1 MLYIQE
7 PHWYEEAIKGHGSV
21 EVNIIHAIFT
31 GGSRVGK
38 TSLKHYLL
46 HNTAREDKTSTGVL
60 EAPEVATIEEDQT
73 ISREFE
79 EERCS
84 EEEGQK
90 REGKGMEDKGNES
103 QEKEG
108 KGMESQG
115 MEGQRMEGQGKEGK
129 EKEGKEKEDKGM
141 EGQEKEGKEK
151 EGKGMEGQGMEGQGK
166 EGQGMEGQ
174 GMEGQEKEG
183 KGMEGQRM
191 ESQGMEG
198 KEKED
203 KGMEGQ
209 GMERKGKKGQGI
221 EGQRSEDQG
230 MQDQREE
237 KHKDREAYIY
247 FTKGI
252 AVGSSWK
259 VMDDVKLGQL
269 ISQIDMEKT
278 KTFPSNT
285 PYTTDNLLSQA
296 TAIVTDQGK
305 KEKVP
310 FLKKVKILKRLFKR
324 KQKAKQS
331 NVSPISAPTQDLHHD
346 SSPINQDPLQL
357 LEQARES
364 FLKKHR
370 LSAEAKF
377 DEMKCTF
384 IYLLD
389 TGGQHSFQNV
399 LPLLLDFPCNFLH
412 VFKASEKLTD
422 PHVNAF
428 CRDGTTEEKRA
439 NSRSTWELM
448 KESITAAY
456 TMSMKSKRQ
465 LKAFDVAADPQL
477 RIFLV
482 GTHLSHLPEDLEAE
496 RALLDHN
503 KRVLE
508 DMDHKPYDGNRVFPP
523 KEVVYKGAGSY
534 FLLDSQLQGDS
545 KMKDHTCKVVNAL
558 RSQLADFNSRLA
570 LKVPKIWFCLQ
581 LITSSVK
588 KKMWKLT
595 ELKEFCIRYQYIQ
608 PVDADGQLLAL
619 LNLFHCLGF
628 YVYFNLSECKEQWIC
643 TDATFLY
650 KEISKVL
657 SVQYGPENEYLVQE
671 LRIFKET
678 GVIPEAVSEAL
689 FQRLGIDADIP
700 TRWLLEV
707 LLHVGIAAKVVEET
721 KMHFFIPTVLPE
733 RNISLPTE
741 SVATLGF
748 TFLFHSVQYQSY
760 SCVPTGLF
768 HRLAVDM
775 ASTRQAHKVNRA
787 YVSGNQWR
795 YCPSQSGST
804 QFIFSQENAHI
815 VLSQKEDLIQLQLLV
830 PKHFST
836 LALSLTELCKHI
848 REEMEEHIRYVSK
861 RVFDAEFL
869 EEKATLEV
877 GVICHHQNCRTSS
890 LHLLRFEGD
899 NQRTGLC
906 TRLNK
911 TTGLTP
917 RESVWVAKEQD
928 SNTSSVSDDSYFSR
942 YTLLYRSV

>member
-7 PHWYEEAIKGHGSV
+7 PHWYEEAIEGHGSV

-73 ISREFE
+73 IRREFE
-79 EERCS
+79 EERCQ
-84 EEEGQK
+84 EEEGQRREGK
-90 REGKGMEDKGNES
+90 GSEGQEGKGMEGPVN
-103 QEKEG
+103 
-108 KGMESQG
+108 
-115 MEGQRMEGQGKEGK
+115 EGQGN
-129 EKEGKEKEDKGM
+129 
-141 EGQEKEGKEK
+141 EGQEK
-151 EGKGMEGQGMEGQGK
+151 EGKGMEGQGMEGQGMEGQGK
-166 EGQGMEGQ
+166 EGQGKEGQ
-174 GMEGQEKEG
+174 RSEGQEKEG
-183 KGMEGQRM
+183 KGKEGQGKEGQGNEGLVNEGQGNEGKGKEGQGKEGQRS
-191 ESQGMEG
+191 ESQEKEGKGKEGQGMEG
-198 KEKED
+198 KGK
-203 KGMEGQ
+203 EGQ
-209 GMERKGKKGQGI
+209 GMQV
-221 EGQRSEDQG
+221 
-230 MQDQREE
+230 QREE
-237 KHKDREAYIY
+237 KHKDRDAYY
-247 FTKGI
+247 AKGI

-269 ISQIDMEKT
+269 ISQMDIEKT

-285 PYTTDNLLSQA
+285 PYATDKATTV
-296 TAIVTDQGK
+296 VTDPGK
-305 KEKVP
+305 KGKVL
-310 FLKKVKILKRLFKR
+310 FWKKVKKRLFKR
-324 KQKAKQS
+324 KLKAKQS
-331 NVSPISAPTQDLHHD
+331 DVSPIPAPTQDLHHD

-377 DEMKCTF
+377 DETKCTF

-389 TGGQHSFQNV
+389 TGGQPSFQNV

-428 CRDGTTEEKRA
+428 CRDGATEEKRA

-465 LKAFDVAADPQL
+465 LKAFDMPNEPQL

-482 GTHLSHLPEDLEAE
+482 GTHLSHLPEGPEAK

-503 KRVLE
+503 KKVLE
-508 DMDHKPYDGNRVFPP
+508 EMDNKPYDGNRVFPP

-545 KMKDHTCKVVNAL
+545 KMKNHTCKVVNAL
-558 RSQLADFNSRLA
+558 CSQLADFNSRLA
-570 LKVPKIWFCLQ
+570 LKVPKVWFCLQ
-581 LITSSVK
+581 LITSNVK
-588 KKMWKLT
+588 RKMWKFT
-595 ELKEFCIRYQYIQ
+595 EVKEFCLRCQFIQ
-608 PVDADGQLLAL
+608 PVDADRQLLAL

-628 YVYFNLSECKEQWIC
+628 YLYFDLSEYKEQWIC

-657 SVQYGPENEYLVQE
+657 SVQYGPSECPSPE
-671 LRIFKET
+671 LRIFMEK

-689 FQRLGIDADIP
+689 FRQLDINADIP
-700 TRWLLEV
+700 TRWLLDV
-707 LLHVGIAAKVVEET
+707 LVKIGIAAKVREKET
-721 KMHFFIPTVLPE
+721 RYFIPAALPE
-733 RNISLPTE
+733 RQIHLPE
-741 SVATLGF
+741 ASVATLAY
-748 TFLFHSVQYQSY
+748 TFSFHSVQDQRYT
-760 SCVPTGLF
+760 CIPTGLF
-768 HRLAVDM
+768 HRLAVDI
-775 ASTRQAHKVNRA
+775 ASGRQALKEED
-787 YVSGNQWR
+787 VSPVQLRGKQWR
-795 YCPSQSGST
+795 YCPSKSDTT

-830 PKHFST
+830 PKHIST
-836 LALSLTELCKHI
+836 LSLSLIKLCRHI
-848 REEMEEHIRYVSK
+848 REEMKERIHYMSK
-861 RVFDAEFL
+861 RVFGAEFL

-877 GVICHHQNCRTSS
+877 GVICHHQNGRTSS